1 MLNVSDLLEQIK
13 QSPYREIEV
22 KAPHTGEIAFA
33 GIKPGDK
40 VHGPRGTWKEKPGT
54 LLATLTRERNP
65 KPICAP
71 EKGIVGAVHT
81 ELEKQFVECS
91 TTLVTLR
98 HHLTREEVENIIL
111 RKALYL
117 FKAPERAKYYFTPEM
132 AAKLR
137 SHDPG
142 SVVVRD
148 GQELFIMS
156 RMKRELPLYY
166 SGPDGVIYATY
177 FTPNDNVDADA
188 PLIGVCPQEELPA
201 IKEVIM
207 HVQTEWQERS

>member
-65 KPICAP
+65 KPIYAP

-111 RKALYL
+111 RKANELY
-117 FKAPERAKYYFTPEM
+117 
-132 AAKLR
+132 
-137 SHDPG
+137 
-142 SVVVRD
+142 
-148 GQELFIMS
+148 I
-156 RMKRELPLYY
+156 
-166 SGPDGVIYATY
+166 I
-177 FTPNDNVDADA
+177 
-188 PLIGVCPQEELPA
+188 I
-201 IKEVIM
+201 I
-207 HVQTEWQERS
+207 

>member
-33 GIKPGDK
+33 DIKPGDK
-40 VHGPRGTWKEKPGT
+40 VHGPQGTWKEKPGT

-71 EKGIVGAVHT
+71 EKGIVGAVHS

-111 RKALYL
+111 RKAL
-117 FKAPERAKYYFTPEM
+117 
-132 AAKLR
+132 
-137 SHDPG
+137 
-142 SVVVRD
+142 
-148 GQELFIMS
+148 
-156 RMKRELPLYY
+156 
-166 SGPDGVIYATY
+166 
-177 FTPNDNVDADA
+177 
-188 PLIGVCPQEELPA
+188 
-201 IKEVIM
+201 
-207 HVQTEWQERS
+207 

>member
-40 VHGPRGTWKEKPGT
+40 VHGPQGTWKEKPGT

-71 EKGIVGAVHT
+71 EKGIVGAVHS

-111 RKALYL
+111 RKALYHSREGQDPDAFVRIL
-117 FKAPERAKYYFTPEM
+117 
-132 AAKLR
+132 LR
-137 SHDPG
+137 SSFFRILFYRICACSARGIHDAGPENMTSPARHLSVPSVFCLSPRFTARRSLPG
-142 SVVVRD
+142 R
-148 GQELFIMS
+148 
-156 RMKRELPLYY
+156 RR
-166 SGPDGVIYATY
+166 
-177 FTPNDNVDADA
+177 
-188 PLIGVCPQEELPA
+188 
-201 IKEVIM
+201 
-207 HVQTEWQERS
+207 RSPCARTRHACLSCTSPPP

>member
-33 GIKPGDK
+33 DIKPGDK
-40 VHGPRGTWKEKPGT
+40 VHGPQGTWKEKPGT

-65 KPICAP
+65 KPIYAP

-142 SVVVRD
+142 SV
-148 GQELFIMS
+148 
-156 RMKRELPLYY
+156 YY